1 MKITFG
7 GNPLTVLGTQV
18 KVGDKAKS
26 FSLLK
31 NDLSESTLED
41 YKGKIK
47 VLNIVPSLDT
57 GVCDAQTRKFNKE
70 LDDRDD
76 VVVVTISNDLPFAQA
91 RWCGNAGLDT
101 AVTLS
106 AHKDEVFGNDYG
118 VLIKELRLLSRSV
131 MVLDKNDVVT
141 YVEYVSEGTD
151 HPNYETALNHLKTK

>member
-57 GVCDAQTRKFNKE
+57 GVCDAQTRKFNAE
-70 LDDRDD
+70 LNDRDD
-76 VVVVTISNDLPFAQA
+76 VVVITISNDLPFAQA

-101 AVTLS
+101 IVTLS

-131 MVLDKNDVVT
+131 MVLDKDNVVT

-151 HPNYETALNHLKTK
+151 HPNYERALEHLKN

>member
-7 GNPLTVLGTQV
+7 GNPLTVLGKQV
-18 KVGDKAKS
+18 KVGDKVKG

-57 GVCDAQTRKFNKE
+57 GVCDAQTRKFNAE
-70 LDDRDD
+70 LNDRED

-91 RWCGNAGLDT
+91 RWCGNAGLEN
-101 AVTLS
+101 AITLS
-106 AHKDEVFGNDYG
+106 AHKDEVFGLDYG
-118 VLIKELRLLSRSV
+118 VLIKELRLLSRTV
-131 MVLDKNDVVT
+131 IIVDENDIVT
-141 YVEYVSEGTD
+141 YVEYVNEGTD
-151 HPNYETALNHLKTK
+151 HPNYETALKHLS